1 MTRAQSLQLGLLANW
16 RQFTLLVIVNAFVG
30 AMLGLERTVLPLIA
44 ADEFALT
51 SVSVTLTF
59 IISFG
64 IVKAFANLFAG
75 RSADRV
81 GRKPLLVAGW
91 LIGLP
96 VPLIII
102 FAPSWGWIVF
112 ANILLGINQGLCW
125 SAAVIMKV
133 DLVGPVGRG
142 RATGLNEFAG
152 YLAMALS
159 TAGAGWIAAETALR
173 PYPFYLGIVFAI
185 SGLLLS
191 VFFVRETRGYALQ
204 EAAQHHQTGEKLS
217 FWAIFRRVS
226 WQDKA
231 FFSLSQGGLVNNLND
246 VVIWGLLPLLAVSVG
261 VSIAEA
267 AAVGGTYLGVW
278 GISQLFTG
286 TLSDRIGRK
295 PLVTGGLWVQS
306 LGIAVFVFGTDSTT
320 WLLAA
325 IVMGLGT
332 GMVYP
337 TLLAAISD
345 LAHPSWRA
353 SALGVYRLWRDSG
366 YAFGALVGGVLADL
380 FTIQAAVLV
389 IAVITAI
396 AGAVTFFLLPET
408 LVRHPHSEATSI
420 PPLEPEIEPSLSET
434 RGQE

>member
-1 MTRAQSLQLGLLANW
+1 MNSTSIQLGLLTNW
-16 RQFTLLVIVNAFVG
+16 RQFTLLMIVNAFVG
-30 AMLGLERTVLPLIA
+30 AMLGLERTVVPLIA
-44 ADEFALT
+44 TDEFALT

-64 IVKAFANLFAG
+64 IVKALANLFAG
-75 RSADRV
+75 RNADRV

-102 FAPSWGWIVF
+102 LAPSWGWIVF

-159 TAGAGWIAAETALR
+159 TAVAGWIAAQTALR
-173 PYPFYLGIVFAI
+173 PYPFYLGIIFAM
-185 SGLLLS
+185 SGLIVSL
-191 VFFVRETRGYALQ
+191 FFVRETRGYALQ

-226 WQDKA
+226 WQNRA

-246 VVIWGLLPLLAVSVG
+246 VVIWGLLPLLAVSTG
-261 VSIAEA
+261 VSVAEA

-278 GISQLFTG
+278 GFSQLFTG
-286 TLSDRIGRK
+286 ALSDRIGRK

-306 LGIAVFVFGTDSTT
+306 LGIALLVLGADSSA

-325 IVMGLGT
+325 VVMGLGT

-366 YAFGALVGGVLADL
+366 YAFGALVGGLLADL
-380 FTIQAAVLV
+380 FTIQVAVLV
-389 IAVITAI
+389 IAALTALS
-396 AGAVTFFLLPET
+396 GAVTFFLLPET
-408 LVRHPHSEATSI
+408 LVKHRRLEVASI
-420 PPLEPEIEPSLSET
+420 PHLEPAVEPPLSET
-434 RGQE
+434 H

>member
-1 MTRAQSLQLGLLANW
+1 
-16 RQFTLLVIVNAFVG
+16 V
-30 AMLGLERTVLPLIA
+30 PLIA

-64 IVKAFANLFAG
+64 IVKALANLFAG

-96 VPLIII
+96 VPFIII
-102 FAPSWGWIVF
+102 LAPSWGWIVF
-112 ANILLGINQGLCW
+112 ANILLGIQQGLCW

-159 TAGAGWIAAETALR
+159 TAVTGWIAAETALR
-173 PYPFYLGIVFAI
+173 PYPFYLGIVFAVI
-185 SGLLLS
+185 GLILS
-191 VFFVRETRGYALQ
+191 WLFVRETRGHALQ
-204 EAAQHHQTGEKLS
+204 EAAQHHQTGENLS
-217 FWAIFRRVS
+217 FWSIFRRVS

-231 FFSLSQGGLVNNLND
+231 FFSLSQSGLVNNLND
-246 VVIWGLLPLLAVSVG
+246 VVIWGLLPLLAVSAGISV
-261 VSIAEA
+261 AQA

-278 GISQLFTG
+278 GITQLFTG
-286 TLSDRIGRK
+286 PLSDRIGRK

-306 LGIAVFVFGTDSTT
+306 AGIGLFVVGADASA

-325 IVMGLGT
+325 VVMGLGT

-366 YAFGALVGGVLADL
+366 YAVGAIVGGVLADL
-380 FTIQAAVLV
+380 FTIQVAVLV
-389 IAVITAI
+389 IAALTAMS
-396 AGAVTFFLLPET
+396 GFVTFFLLPET
-408 LVRHPHSEATSI
+408 MVKSKHLDASAIPH
-420 PPLEPEIEPSLSET
+420 LEPAVEPSSSET
-434 RGQE
+434 H

>member
-1 MTRAQSLQLGLLANW
+1 MSASQPLTLGLLANW
-16 RQFTLLVIVNAFVG
+16 RQFALLIVVNAFVG
-30 AMLGLERTVLPLIA
+30 AMLGLERTVVPLIA
-44 ADEFALT
+44 ANEFELT

-64 IVKAFANLFAG
+64 IVKALANLYAG
-75 RSADRV
+75 RSADRI

-102 FAPSWGWIVF
+102 LAPSWGWIVF
-112 ANILLGINQGLCW
+112 ANILLGVNQGLCW

-159 TAGAGWIAAETALR
+159 TAFAGWLAAQTALR
-173 PYPFYLGIVFAI
+173 PQPFYLGIVFAV
-185 SGLLLS
+185 SGLVLS
-191 VFFVRETRGYALQ
+191 LFFVRETRAYAMQ
-204 EAAQHHQTGEKLS
+204 EAAEHHAPAEKPA
-217 FWAIFRRVS
+217 FWTIFRRVS

-246 VVIWGLLPLLAVSVG
+246 VVIWGLLPLLAVSAGISVG
-261 VSIAEA
+261 NA

-278 GISQLFTG
+278 GMSQLATG
-286 TLSDRIGRK
+286 ALSDRIGRK
-295 PLVTGGLWVQS
+295 PFITGGLWVQAS
-306 LGIAVFVFGTDSTT
+306 GIALFVAAADLPV

-325 IVMGLGT
+325 VIMGLGT

-345 LAHPSWRA
+345 RAHPAWRA

-366 YAFGALVGGVLADL
+366 YAFGAVVGGVLADL
-380 FTIQAAVLV
+380 FSIQVAVLA
-389 IAVITAI
+389 IAALTLA
-396 AGAVTFFLLPET
+396 AGAVTYFMLPET
-408 LVRHPHSEATSI
+408 AFSKQPYTNPREHMETAPEATLSNI
-420 PPLEPEIEPSLSET
+420 P
-434 RGQE
+434 

>member
-1 MTRAQSLQLGLLANW
+1 MINSITPPTLGLAANW
-16 RQFTLLVIVNAFVG
+16 RQFTLLAFINAFVG
-30 AMLGLERTVLPLIA
+30 AMLGLERTIIPLIA
-44 ADEFALT
+44 ADEFKLT

-64 IVKAFANLFAG
+64 IVKALSNLFAG
-75 RSADRV
+75 RWADRV

-102 FAPSWGWIVF
+102 LAPNWGWIVF

-159 TAGAGWIAAETALR
+159 TGAAGWIAAQTALR
-173 PYPFYLGIVFAI
+173 PNPFYLGIVFALA
-185 SGLLLS
+185 GLILS

-204 EAAQHHQTGEKLS
+204 EAQTHQSNEDMS
-217 FWAIFRRVS
+217 FWRIFRRVS

-231 FFSLSQGGLVNNLND
+231 FFSLSQGGLINNLND
-246 VVIWGLLPLLAVSVG
+246 VVIWGLLPLMTVSTG
-261 VSIAEA
+261 VSLTDA
-267 AAVGGTYLGVW
+267 ATIGGTYLAVW
-278 GISQLFTG
+278 GFSQLFTG
-286 TLSDRIGRK
+286 TLSDYIGRK
-295 PLVTGGLWVQS
+295 PLITGGMWVQS
-306 LGIAVFVFGTDSTT
+306 AGILLFALSTDASG
-320 WLLAA
+320 WLLGA
-325 IVMGLGT
+325 IIMGLGT

-337 TLLAAISD
+337 TFLAAMSD
-345 LAHPSWRA
+345 LAHPVWRA

-366 YAFGALVGGVLADL
+366 YAFGALIGGVLADI
-380 FTIQAAVLV
+380 FDIQTAITV
-389 IAVITAI
+389 IAIATAI
-396 AGAVTFFLLPET
+396 SGGLLAVFLPET
-408 LVRHPHSEATSI
+408 LGKNHYNNLKPYI
-420 PPLEPEIEPSLSET
+420 PSPSDMN
-434 RGQE
+434 GM